1 MKEDKEAQIYER
13 IYARCGN
20 SASAAFA
27 GSWNNG
33 GNIGAV
39 YPYCN
44 GVRLGGRLYVPF
56 KNKAVELI
64 ARAFIKIFRCTPFMV
79 QVYLAYYG
87 LPALGLNVSAFST
100 GVIILGM
107 YTAAYTA
114 VILES
119 GVSAIP
125 KGQFEASYAMGM
137 SRFKTMVRIIFPQTL
152 KIIVPSLTGQFV
164 QTVKDSSILSIITV
178 AEMTMMTKE
187 AIGITFS
194 PLIVYICAGVLYW
207 ALNLVIEFASRCIE
221 KHNNRVAI

>member
-1 MKEDKEAQIYER
+1 MDEFMHVAEIALPLLLQGLGTTAAISVLS
-13 IYARCGN
+13 ILIAMVLG
-20 SASAAFA
+20 SAVGYMCLS
-27 GSWNNG
+27 
-33 GNIGAV
+33 
-39 YPYCN
+39 
-44 GVRLGGRLYVPF
+44 

-100 GVIILGM
+100 GVIILG
-107 YTAAYTA
+107 
-114 VILES
+114 
-119 GVSAIP
+119 
-125 KGQFEASYAMGM
+125 ASYAMGM

>member
-1 MKEDKEAQIYER
+1 MNEFMHVAEIALPLLLQGLGTTAAISVLS
-13 IYARCGN
+13 ILIAMVLG
-20 SASAAFA
+20 SAVGYMCLS
-27 GSWNNG
+27 
-33 GNIGAV
+33 
-39 YPYCN
+39 
-44 GVRLGGRLYVPF
+44 

-79 QVYLAYYG
+79 QVYLAYYR

-125 KGQFEASYAMGM
+125 KGQ
-137 SRFKTMVRIIFPQTL
+137 FKTMVRIIFPQTL

-221 KHNNRVAI
+221 KHNDRVAI

>member
-1 MKEDKEAQIYER
+1 MNEFIHVAEIALPLLLQGLGTTAAISVLS
-13 IYARCGN
+13 ILIAIVLG
-20 SASAAFA
+20 SAVGYMCLS
-27 GSWNNG
+27 
-33 GNIGAV
+33 
-39 YPYCN
+39 
-44 GVRLGGRLYVPF
+44 

-125 KGQFEASYAMGM
+125 KGL

>member
-1 MKEDKEAQIYER
+1 MDEFMHVAEIALPLLLQGLGTTAAISVLS
-13 IYARCGN
+13 ILIAMVLG
-20 SASAAFA
+20 SAVGYMCLS
-27 GSWNNG
+27 
-33 GNIGAV
+33 
-39 YPYCN
+39 
-44 GVRLGGRLYVPF
+44 

-137 SRFKTMVRIIFPQTL
+137 FPQTL